1 MRTPR
6 LQALRVGN
14 HRPRGAPAAPGC
26 RGGGTCGKGFSH
38 YGSPFPKASFRVC
51 TVVVV
56 IHNLGK
62 GEPKLGSP
70 PVVNIRE
77 CSPVQPSQMRI
88 LMAEKHHFVPQV
100 RTRGRASA
108 LSLFLTDPRDAFI
121 LWEILGG
128 TSGFFFFFASLFSI
142 LFGRLPFLLFFLS
155 HPRRPLNLSRLFF
168 SFVWGFLSVPFPGLA
183 PSIYETGSIAW

>member
-1 MRTPR
+1 MLSRAALPDAYLDGRETP
-6 LQALRVGN
+6 LR
-14 HRPRGAPAAPGC
+14 
-26 RGGGTCGKGFSH
+26 SS
-38 YGSPFPKASFRVC
+38 SPNA
-51 TVVVV
+51 
-56 IHNLGK
+56 
-62 GEPKLGSP
+62 
-70 PVVNIRE
+70 
-77 CSPVQPSQMRI
+77 
-88 LMAEKHHFVPQV
+88 
-100 RTRGRASA
+100 RASA

-128 TSGFFFFFASLFSI
+128 TSCSFFFFASLFSI